1 MSRKLLRNC
10 VLLDPEAAEPRP
22 GALLI
27 ADGTIEAVLAPGEV
41 APDDAEPVNLAGGS
55 VAPGF
60 LDLHFHGR
68 TIFAE
73 PETCTE
79 SLRHDAAEQ
88 LRHGTTAFLAT
99 TVAEAAET
107 LRGRVEALAGWAPE
121 ASADLAA
128 PLGIHLEGPWINP
141 EAAGAQPS
149 RGIRPAEGAELS
161 ALLDR
166 AEGAIR
172 MVTLAPE
179 LEGAPQLLATLTQRG
194 VVAALGHS
202 LAEAAQVEEAVERG
216 ARHVTHLFNAMGP
229 LHQRAPGLAGTAL
242 GDDRL
247 SCDLICD
254 GAHVAP
260 AWVRAAARAKR
271 EQLVLIT
278 DRIDPPPAS
287 AGHGGDAAGGF
298 GSGELHD
305 DGVALRLPDGRLAG
319 SRVTLDR
326 SIANAVAFSAMTQLG
341 AVRACTLRPARLL
354 GIEGERGTL
363 RRGARADLAV
373 LDAAGR
379 LAETWLAGRR
389 VFAAA
394 SS

>member
-27 ADGTIEAVLAPGEV
+27 GDGRIEAVLAPGE
-41 APDDAEPVNLAGGS
+41 AHPEDAEPVNLEGGS

-73 PETCTE
+73 PARCAEA
-79 SLRHDAAEQ
+79 LRHDAREQ
-88 LRHGTTAFLAT
+88 LRHGTTGFLAT
-99 TVAEAAET
+99 TVAEAAEP
-107 LRGRVEALAGWAPE
+107 LAARVGLLAGLEPGP
-121 ASADLAA
+121 DAA
-128 PLGIHLEGPWINP
+128 TPLGIHLEGPWINP
-141 EAAGAQPS
+141 RAAGAQPAT
-149 RGIRPAEGAELS
+149 GIRAADPGELS
-161 ALLDR
+161 SLLDR

-179 LEGAPQLLATLTQRG
+179 VEQAPALQELLTRREVL
-194 VVAALGHS
+194 VALGHS
-202 LAEAAQVEEAVERG
+202 LADAAQVDEAVRRG
-216 ARHVTHLFNAMGP
+216 AGHVTHLFNAMAP
-229 LHQRAPGLAGTAL
+229 PHHRAPGLAGAAL

-254 GAHVAP
+254 GAHIDP
-260 AWVRAAARAKR
+260 AWVRVAARAKGDG
-271 EQLVLIT
+271 LVLIS
-278 DRIDPPPAS
+278 DRIDPPNEGP
-287 AGHGGDAAGGF
+287 GF
-298 GSGELHD
+298 GSGALRS

-319 SRVTLDR
+319 SCVTLVQ
-326 SIANAVAFSAMTQLG
+326 SIANAIAFKAMTQLE

-354 GIEGERGTL
+354 GIESARGTL

-373 LDAAGR
+373 LDAEGR
-379 LAETWLAGRR
+379 HVETWLAGRR
-389 VFAAA
+389 AF
-394 SS
+394 SSTRA